1 LLAAA
6 PLSRAALAQTATA
19 DREVE
24 GAARPVYDDRGEL
37 LLPATYREWI
47 LVGTS
52 LGLSYSESPLDSP
65 QPTFHNTLIEP
76 SAYRHYRET
85 GSFPDGTMLALLIQS
100 PGSGALPSRQGQY
113 GARLLAVEMAVKD
126 RQRAAELDTE
136 TWAYYNFGNASE
148 PQARARA
155 LPERSCHACHA
166 EHAGDDNVFTQF
178 YALLEAAPPVAAAAP
193 RTNAP
198 QSPVA
203 TQERPT
209 DPPAPELPLALR
221 GLDPVALVEGKAEPG
236 NSETFATAGPYR
248 YRFAS
253 AENRERF
260 LAEPARY
267 SIRNDTCVV
276 FPGAPIDPGIF
287 AVHESRLYSFATSDC
302 VSQFTA
308 DPGAFVDAAA
318 GAEGSDDGEPQ

>member
-1 LLAAA
+1 
-6 PLSRAALAQTATA
+6 
-19 DREVE
+19 
-24 GAARPVYDDRGEL
+24 
-37 LLPATYREWI
+37 
-47 LVGTS
+47 
-52 LGLSYSESPLDSP
+52 
-65 QPTFHNTLIEP
+65 
-76 SAYRHYRET
+76 
-85 GSFPDGTMLALLIQS
+85 MLALLIQS

-166 EHAGDDNVFTQF
+166 EHAGNDNVFTQF
-178 YALLEAAPPVAAAAP
+178 YGLLEAPPALSAAAAE
-193 RTNAP
+193 TSAL
-198 QSPVA
+198 QTPVA
-203 TQERPT
+203 MQERPSET
-209 DPPAPELPLALR
+209 PAPEPPLALR

-236 NSETFATAGPYR
+236 DPATVATVGPYR
-248 YRFAS
+248 YRFANAS
-253 AENRERF
+253 TRERF

-267 SIRNDTCVV
+267 SIRNDTCIV

-287 AVHESRLYSFATSDC
+287 AVHEGRLYAFATPDC

-308 DPGAFVDAAA
+308 DPGAFADAAA